1 MRCPYCNCENSKT
14 LETRDSPE
22 NTTRRRRECV
32 NCGKRYTTYEYIE
45 TVELMVRK
53 KDGKLERFDVNKI
66 IRGLQ
71 KACEKRPVTMSQIN
85 ELAAQ
90 VRQDLM
96 LKGTEEVASREI
108 GDLIMKYLKGVD
120 RIAYI
125 RFASVY
131 KQFEEP
137 EDFRRLLLEVKK
149 MKNGRLR
156 NVSELEHVTD
166 CNIRKLY
173 AGLVAVMIVAASVS
187 LLIGQPFVNGF
198 VLLISAVMLVAMTL
212 GYRQIKIICKAFKLR
227 LKR

>member
-1 MRCPYCNCENSKT
+1 MKCPYCGSGEFKT

-22 NTTRRRRECV
+22 NTTRRRKECV
-32 NCGKRYTTYEYIE
+32 NCGKRFTTYEYVE

-71 KACEKRPVTMSQIN
+71 KACEKRPVTMDQIN
-85 ELAAQ
+85 ELAGL
-90 VRQDLM
+90 VRQAVM
-96 LKGTEEVASREI
+96 LKGKEEVTSQEI
-108 GDLIMKYLKGVD
+108 GDLVMKYLKNID

-149 MKNGRLR
+149 
-156 NVSELEHVTD
+156 
-166 CNIRKLY
+166 
-173 AGLVAVMIVAASVS
+173 
-187 LLIGQPFVNGF
+187 
-198 VLLISAVMLVAMTL
+198 
-212 GYRQIKIICKAFKLR
+212 
-227 LKR
+227 

>member
-1 MRCPYCNCENSKT
+1 MNERVSNMRCPYCNAENSKT

-22 NTTRRRRECV
+22 NNTRRRRECV
-32 NCGKRYTTYEYIE
+32 SCGKRFTTYEYVE

-85 ELAAQ
+85 ELASQ
-90 VRQDLM
+90 VRSDLM
-96 LKGTEEVASREI
+96 LKGTEEIASREI
-108 GDLIMKYLKGVD
+108 GDLIIKYLKNVD

-137 EDFRRLLLEVKK
+137 EDFRQLLLEVKK
-149 MKNGRLR
+149 K
-156 NVSELEHVTD
+156 
-166 CNIRKLY
+166 
-173 AGLVAVMIVAASVS
+173 
-187 LLIGQPFVNGF
+187 
-198 VLLISAVMLVAMTL
+198 
-212 GYRQIKIICKAFKLR
+212 
-227 LKR
+227 

>member
-1 MRCPYCNCENSKT
+1 MKCPYCGSGEFKT

-22 NTTRRRRECV
+22 NTTRRRKECIT
-32 NCGKRYTTYEYIE
+32 CGKRFTTYEYVE

-71 KACEKRPVTMSQIN
+71 KACEKRPVTMDQIN
-85 ELAAQ
+85 ELASR

-96 LKGTEEVASREI
+96 LKGKEEVTSQEI
-108 GDLIMKYLKGVD
+108 GDLVMKYLKNLD

-137 EDFRRLLLEVKK
+137 EDFKRVLLEVKK
-149 MKNGRLR
+149 
-156 NVSELEHVTD
+156 
-166 CNIRKLY
+166 
-173 AGLVAVMIVAASVS
+173 
-187 LLIGQPFVNGF
+187 
-198 VLLISAVMLVAMTL
+198 
-212 GYRQIKIICKAFKLR
+212 
-227 LKR
+227 

>member
-1 MRCPYCNCENSKT
+1 VKCPFCGSEEFKT
-14 LETRDSPE
+14 LETRDSPD
-22 NTTRRRRECV
+22 NTTRRRKECV
-32 NCGKRYTTYEYIE
+32 NCGKRFTTYEYVE

-71 KACEKRPVTMSQIN
+71 KACEKRPVTMEQIN
-85 ELAAQ
+85 ELAGQ

-96 LKGTEEVASREI
+96 MKGKDEVTSQEI
-108 GDLIMKYLKGVD
+108 GDLVIKYLKNLD

-149 MKNGRLR
+149 
-156 NVSELEHVTD
+156 
-166 CNIRKLY
+166 
-173 AGLVAVMIVAASVS
+173 
-187 LLIGQPFVNGF
+187 
-198 VLLISAVMLVAMTL
+198 
-212 GYRQIKIICKAFKLR
+212 
-227 LKR
+227 

>member
-1 MRCPYCNCENSKT
+1 MRCPYCNSENSKT
-14 LETRDSPE
+14 LETRDSLE
-22 NTTRRRRECV
+22 NTTRRRRECI
-32 NCGKRYTTYEYIE
+32 NCGKRFTTYEYVE

-71 KACEKRPVTMSQIN
+71 KACEKRPVTMNQIN
-85 ELAAQ
+85 ELASK
-90 VRQDLM
+90 VRQDFM

-108 GDLIMKYLKGVD
+108 GDLIIKYLKNVD

-149 MKNGRLR
+149 
-156 NVSELEHVTD
+156 
-166 CNIRKLY
+166 
-173 AGLVAVMIVAASVS
+173 
-187 LLIGQPFVNGF
+187 
-198 VLLISAVMLVAMTL
+198 
-212 GYRQIKIICKAFKLR
+212 
-227 LKR
+227 